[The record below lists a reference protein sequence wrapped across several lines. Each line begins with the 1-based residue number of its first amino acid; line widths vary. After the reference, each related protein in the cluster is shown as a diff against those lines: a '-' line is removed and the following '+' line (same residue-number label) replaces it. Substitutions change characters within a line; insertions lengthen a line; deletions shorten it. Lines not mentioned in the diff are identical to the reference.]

1 MPALVAPRSPRRPPR
16 RPRAAG
22 LLALL
27 AAAGL
32 LAGCRIDLG
41 ASLVVERDGSGTA
54 GLEIVLDA
62 DAVAQLDELAL
73 DPFADLA
80 AAAVDTPDWDV
91 ERAST
96 DDGGERVRLSTA
108 AADPAAL
115 TAALRE
121 LSSGLSPDDPSF
133 DLDLELAVA
142 DDGATQLHG
151 EVGLR
156 PPTTA
161 GARRDGQPL
170 GPAGD
175 ELAALV
181 ADAVSARFEVSLPGR
196 VTDHDADAVDA
207 GSRLLG
213 GGSRLTWDVPVGA
226 TRSITASAAAPPLV
240 APWLVAAG
248 AGVVAV
254 LLVAAAWWWRRR
266 RAR

>member
-1 MPALVAPRSPRRPPR
+1 MPLV
-16 RPRAAG
+16 
-22 LLALL
+22 LLAV
-27 AAAGL
+27 AGL
-32 LAGCRIDLG
+32 LAGCRLDLG

-54 GLEIVLDA
+54 GVEIVLDP

-96 DDGGERVRLSTA
+96 DGGGERVRLSTR
-108 AADPAAL
+108 AADPSTL

-133 DLDLELAVA
+133 DLDLVLAVA
-142 DDGATQLHG
+142 DDGAAELRG

-156 PPTTA
+156 PPTTT

-170 GPAGD
+170 GPTGD
-175 ELAALV
+175 DLAALV
-181 ADAVSARFEVSLPGR
+181 ADAVSARLEVSLPGR
-196 VTDHDADAVDA
+196 ATDHDADAVDS
-207 GSRLLG
+207 GSRLFG
-213 GGSRLTWDVPVGA
+213 GGSRLSWDVPVGA
-226 TRSITASAAAPPLV
+226 TRSITATAAAPPLV
-240 APWLVAAG
+240 APWLLAVA

-254 LLVAAAWWWRRR
+254 LLVSAAWWWRRR
-266 RAR
+266 RSR